1 MESQHLEPENKDSS
15 EVELDDDALELAAGG
30 YSGGGTSLNST
41 ELVYASTFIPFDSS
55 F

>member
-1 MESQHLEPENKDSS
+1 MGSQHSEPQHQNEI

-30 YSGGGTSLNST
+30 SSVGMTLNST
-41 ELVYASTFIPFDSS
+41 EAVFASTFIPFDSS